1 VKLFAAILFSLLLL
15 LLTPFASLQAA
26 SSCPP
31 AKMASCCNASCHMA
45 CCAHRDS
52 DSQSTPV
59 VPPQK
64 AGTQNQVSL
73 LTLAVV
79 VWSLPEHPASS
90 ISSDGLLP
98 AMAARTP
105 LYERNCA
112 LLL

>member
-1 VKLFAAILFSLLLL
+1 VKSFTVILFSLLLMFA
-15 LLTPFASLQAA
+15 PFVSSQAA
-26 SSCPP
+26 SACPSAAMMNCCDASCP
-31 AKMASCCNASCHMA
+31 MA

-52 DSQSTPV
+52 DSQSAPA
-59 VPPQK
+59 VPPQ
-64 AGTQNQVSL
+64 TTSPQNQFSL

-79 VWSLPEHPASS
+79 VWSLPEPPASS

-105 LYERNCA
+105 LYARHCA